1 MHSLTICFGPAATIW
16 TLLFKEETAAK
27 AAYASAKGVSPL
39 LFSVT
44 DDFGQAIALD
54 VREIKGL
61 LLEDMDISVNALVER
76 GLHQAR
82 AQAKAQVRAM
92 ADETIKSAA
101 RAQNQGPAVY
111 TPGGMPNG
119 PRGMM

>member
-16 TLLFKEETAAK
+16 TLLFKDEE
-27 AAYASAKGVSPL
+27 SAKKAYLNTSEPAGV
-39 LFSVT
+39 FACT
-44 DDFGQAIALD
+44 DDFGQTVLLD
-54 VREIKGL
+54 TKEIKGA

-92 ADETIKSAA
+92 ADETIKSAT

-111 TPGGMPNG
+111 TPGGMPMGRNQ
-119 PRGMM
+119 